1 MVLQD
6 DSPADGAAPDAADG
20 DDPGLCVASIVITC
34 ATPMVEEPDSG
45 FPPPPD
51 QDQDGDEEATP
62 PTEREAVPGAVP
74 ASSSTG
80 SEESFTGPSTTEDSQ
95 AQPQGQPQGPKS
107 PDDVP
112 PPPEDIEDDPPP
124 LPSGAG
130 VKAEVPEDLEPH
142 QLEKLQGLKES
153 DA

>member
-1 MVLQD
+1 MQD
-6 DSPADGAAPDAADG
+6 EQPVDVAAGDPAAG

-34 ATPMVEEPDSG
+34 ATPMVEEADSG

-51 QDQDGDEEATP
+51 QDQDGEEEATP

-80 SEESFTGPSTTEDSQ
+80 SEESFTANTDNS
-95 AQPQGQPQGPKS
+95 QPQPQ
-107 PDDVP
+107 DIP
-112 PPPEDIEDDPPP
+112 PPPEDMDDDPPP